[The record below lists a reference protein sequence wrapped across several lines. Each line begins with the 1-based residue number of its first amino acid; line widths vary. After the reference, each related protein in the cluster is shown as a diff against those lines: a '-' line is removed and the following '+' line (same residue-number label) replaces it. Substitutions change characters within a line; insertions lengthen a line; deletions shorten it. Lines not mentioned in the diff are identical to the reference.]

1 MVLLMDLELGI
12 ANKVRVRE
20 IGIREGR
27 MGGGLKIV
35 WNLAKLQIFMIAIEM
50 FWISRNQRKNQ
61 R

>member
-35 WNLAKLQIFMIAIEM
+35 WNLAKL
-50 FWISRNQRKNQ
+50 
-61 R
+61 